1 MTEQRYETAGAVYF
15 YTISEAGA
23 KITGYEGRK
32 MEVSI
37 PSRIGGHT
45 VCAIGKKAFF
55 NQAGV
60 YRIYVPETVRAI
72 GDWAFAHCRDLEE
85 IYLPKQQ
92 YDLGKALFT
101 ECGSLKRICLVGT
114 EASSCS
120 GGETQGKGASADGQ
134 TDSGGVTQGKGTSAD
149 RQADDVR
156 GFGSLLAAV
165 CGILDAPYLFQ
176 TTETDDAEWLALW
189 DARML
194 TILHGDDMEG
204 YTKLLLCGEEDYGS
218 KENDLE
224 YFLSEKRKR
233 KVRLAFLR
241 LLYDKGLAKTHREE
255 LTEYLVSHTK
265 GCESD
270 ETWQVLKEEHGEDT
284 EYIMLF
290 LDLGCLGAENFDG
303 ILYDL
308 GEEHPQMK
316 AYFMRY
322 REEKLGAY
330 DFFEGLSLDL

>member
-1 MTEQRYETAGAVYF
+1 MQQRYEAAGAVYF

-23 KITGYEGRK
+23 QITGYDGK
-32 MEVSI
+32 KTEVVI
-37 PSRIGGHT
+37 PSRIGELV
-45 VCAIGKKAFF
+45 VCAVGKKAFF
-55 NQAGV
+55 NQAGIF
-60 YRIYVPETVRAI
+60 RIYVPETVRAI

-85 IYLPKQQ
+85 IYLPRQP
-92 YDLGKALFT
+92 YDLGKALFA
-101 ECGSLKRICLVGT
+101 ECGSLKRVCLM
-114 EASSCS
+114 EA
-120 GGETQGKGASADGQ
+120 GAGQ
-134 TDSGGVTQGKGTSAD
+134 Q
-149 RQADDVR
+149 DDIR
-156 GFGSLLAAV
+156 GFGSLLAAT
-165 CGILDAPYLFQ
+165 CGVLDAPYLFR
-176 TTETDDAEWLALW
+176 TTGTDDKEWLALW

-194 TILHGDDMEG
+194 TILHSDDMEG

-218 KENDLE
+218 RENDLE

-241 LLYDKGLAKTHREE
+241 LLYDKGLADAHRKE
-255 LTEYLVSHTK
+255 LTEYLLSHTK

-284 EYIMLF
+284 EYMKLF
-290 LDLGCLGAENFDG
+290 LDLGCLREDNFDEV
-303 ILYDL
+303 LYDL

-330 DFFEGLSLDL
+330 DFFDGLSLD